1 MHQIDWEKA
10 TRVIEEQTGID
21 QDVTL
26 PVVIQTEPKTIGRYF
41 GFLTKIKTFTASPD
55 RLIIVVLTMD
65 ILFASVAETKAEW
78 RLIQSSHVK
87 RGRVGLQFLI

>member
-10 TRVIEEQTGID
+10 ARVVEEQTGID
-21 QDVTL
+21 QDVTR
-26 PVVIQTEPKTIGRYF
+26 PVVLQSEPKTIERYF

-65 ILFASVAETKAEW
+65 ILFASVPETKAEW

>member
-10 TRVIEEQTGID
+10 ARVVEEQAGID
-21 QDVTL
+21 QDVTR
-26 PVVIQTEPKTIGRYF
+26 PVVLQTEPKTIGRYF

-65 ILFASVAETKAEW
+65 ILLASVAETKAE
-78 RLIQSSHVK
+78 
-87 RGRVGLQFLI
+87 